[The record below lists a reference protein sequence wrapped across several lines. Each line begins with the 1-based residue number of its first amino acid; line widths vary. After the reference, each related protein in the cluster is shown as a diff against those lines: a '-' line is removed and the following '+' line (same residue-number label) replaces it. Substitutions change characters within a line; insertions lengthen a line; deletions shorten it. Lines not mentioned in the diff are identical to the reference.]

1 MGKGYFARHYVY
13 RIFRFFTLMEIYS
26 AVMTFVKIFILQ
38 LETVSATDPDEG
50 GNGQFRYS
58 IESGDPDDQF
68 SIDGM
73 NACFSDQS
81 MSIDTTLNNF
91 LNAALFPRLGLPST
105 LIRHENGA
113 YRKGSSYRRNLT
125 TPTLRFSEDGKHFEN
140 EAV

>member
-1 MGKGYFARHYVY
+1 MGLPRWGRGILQDITSIEYSVHS
-13 RIFRFFTLMEIYS
+13 IRFFALMAIYS

-73 NACFSDQS
+73 NASVTNQGPL
-81 MSIDTTLNNF
+81 TL
-91 LNAALFPRLGLPST
+91 
-105 LIRHENGA
+105 H
-113 YRKGSSYRRNLT
+113 
-125 TPTLRFSEDGKHFEN
+125 
-140 EAV
+140 

>member
-13 RIFRFFTLMEIYS
+13 RIFRFFTFMAIYS

-58 IESGDPDDQF
+58 IERGDPDDQF

-73 NACFSDQS
+73 NASVTNQGPL
-81 MSIDTTLNNF
+81 TL
-91 LNAALFPRLGLPST
+91 
-105 LIRHENGA
+105 H
-113 YRKGSSYRRNLT
+113 
-125 TPTLRFSEDGKHFEN
+125 
-140 EAV
+140 